1 MEMNATHGSIVLV
14 EAINESAHA
23 VIPELDD
30 ATVQTRQDP
39 WPLAVEAQPFHSITL
54 RLELRQH
61 FLQFF
66 SPNPHTEMRT
76 RKIEIRIQSKK
87 SKP

>member
-1 MEMNATHGSIVLV
+1 MDATNGSIVLV

-39 WPLAVEAQPFHSITL
+39 WALGVEAQPLNSVTL
-54 RLELRQH
+54 SLELRQH
-61 FLQFF
+61 LQQFF
-66 SPNPHTEMRT
+66 ASESTHTEIR
-76 RKIEIRIQSKK
+76 RREIAMRIQSKQF
-87 SKP
+87 